1 MSPRARPGHL
11 DSGSNADLAIAKTR
25 ERAPAAAASG
35 PAECAT
41 LCAPDGST
49 AMEDAMTFG
58 DRVVG
63 AMKLDPN
70 AFEDVERD
78 PTAIGQ
84 SVGVITLAAVAA
96 GIGRIYDGG
105 LTGIVGGALM
115 SIIGFL
121 IWSLIIWLVG
131 VKVMPEPATKA
142 DYPETF
148 RVLGFAAAPGLASV
162 LTIIGIIPILGWLLA
177 WLIMCVI
184 WVWQIA
190 AMVIAVRQVLD
201 YSTTGKAVIVVLIGF
216 AINMIVTMVL
226 LTPLLIA
233 SLLTR

>member
-1 MSPRARPGHL
+1 
-11 DSGSNADLAIAKTR
+11 
-25 ERAPAAAASG
+25 
-35 PAECAT
+35 
-41 LCAPDGST
+41 
-49 AMEDAMTFG
+49 MTFG

-78 PTAIGQ
+78 TTAIGQ
-84 SVGVITLAAVAA
+84 SVGVIALAAVAA
-96 GIGRIYDGG
+96 GIGTIYRGG

-131 VKVMPEPATKA
+131 TKLMPEPATKA

-177 WLIMCVI
+177 MLISLLIWL
-184 WVWQIA
+184 WQIA

-201 YSTTGKAVIVVLIGF
+201 YSTTGKAIIVVLIGF
-216 AINMIVTMVL
+216 AINFIVTIIL
-226 LTPLLIA
+226 LAPMFGMRLLMG
-233 SLLTR
+233 